1 VTTGSTY
8 QAVTANRLADGVTVY
23 FTVAGTWSTAIDDA
37 AHAVDATDLLATAAT
52 RTLEAVGAYVI
63 AVEKVDATVRPVGLR
78 EQIRA
83 FGPTV

>member
-8 QAVTANRLADGVTVY
+8 QAVTANRLRDGVTVY
-23 FTVAGTWSTAIDDA
+23 FTALGAWSTAIGDA
-37 AHAVDATDLLATAAT
+37 AHAEDATDLLAAAAAQP
-52 RTLEAVGAYVI
+52 LEAVGAYVI
-63 AVEKVDATVRPVGLR
+63 AVEKADRGLRPVGLR